1 MSTDLNTKEE
11 NDKNF
16 HYLSWN
22 ILCSTSIILSFIFI
36 LMIKKKESNYARI
49 VRHIV
54 MSEGMSI
61 FCFLGIIVRGEDHFI
76 RYVRIFA
83 KRFFNFLTFNLF
95 KDFQKEDNQDFFN
108 LMNVINLAMYYSME
122 AFSLTFS
129 IFICL
134 ELILI
139 LKNPI
144 AQMKSR
150 FKPYFIFSL
159 FLALIIFVMIC
170 TVKLPTQTTYL
181 SVEDYF
187 FYDNFQL

>member
-1 MSTDLNTKEE
+1 MLKNEDDDNKTLN
-11 NDKNF
+11 
-16 HYLSWN
+16 YLLAN
-22 ILCSTSIILSFIFI
+22 ILCAVSVALSFLFI
-36 LMIKKKESNYARI
+36 LMIKRKDSNYARI

-61 FCFLGIIVRGEDHFI
+61 FCFLNIISREDDKIILYIKSMAKKF
-76 RYVRIFA
+76 FA
-83 KRFFNFLTFNLF
+83 FVTFNLF
-95 KDFQKEDNQDFFN
+95 TDYEKDFQDYFYFD
-108 LMNVINLAMYYSME
+108 MVNLAIYYSME

-150 FKPYFIFSL
+150 FKPYFIFCF
-159 FLALIIFVMIC
+159 FLAISIFVMIL
-170 TVKLPTQTTYL
+170 TIPVPEDAIPTK
-181 SVEDYF
+181 VDYF
-187 FYDNFQL
+187 FYDIFQM